1 MILISILT
9 LLSRKTKGSH
19 SEENKTVKERSDAA
33 RASDAVRPLCL
44 RDAEGYDADG
54 EDGGL

>member
-1 MILISILT
+1 M
-9 LLSRKTKGSH
+9 H
-19 SEENKTVKERSDAA
+19 AA
-33 RASDAVRPLCL
+33 RASDAVKPLCL